1 MAFSMFDACVPVC
14 AQMLTGLAGVI
25 DKAAAQAAAKKFD
38 EAVLLAD
45 RLYPDMFTLAR
56 QIRQATD
63 FARNAPGRLAGVTLP
78 DFPTTDDTSF
88 AEAKTRI
95 EKSLAFVKD
104 FAPAQIEGTRSQ
116 RHLLD
121 GRTARDVLQ
130 GPSLSAAF
138 LPAES
143 VLPHHHRVQHPAPSR
158 DRDRQARLPGYVL
171 SERLSRLADP
181 VRRAPPGGERL
192 HSIAVARTA

>member
-14 AQMLTGLAGVI
+14 AQMLSGLAGVI

-63 FARNAPGRLAGVTLP
+63 FARNAPGRLAGVALP
-78 DFPTTDDTSF
+78 DFPATDDASF
-88 AEAKTRI
+88 ADAKARI

-104 FAPAQIEGTRSQ
+104 FTPAQIEGTEDKEISWTAGQ
-116 RHLLD
+116 RQMAFKGRAYLLHFSLPNLFFHTT
-121 GRTARDVLQ
+121 TAYNILRHRGIEIGKRD
-130 GPSLSAAF
+130 F
-138 LPAES
+138 L
-143 VLPHHHRVQHPAPSR
+143 
-158 DRDRQARLPGYVL
+158 G
-171 SERLSRLADP
+171 
-181 VRRAPPGGERL
+181 
-192 HSIAVARTA
+192 TF